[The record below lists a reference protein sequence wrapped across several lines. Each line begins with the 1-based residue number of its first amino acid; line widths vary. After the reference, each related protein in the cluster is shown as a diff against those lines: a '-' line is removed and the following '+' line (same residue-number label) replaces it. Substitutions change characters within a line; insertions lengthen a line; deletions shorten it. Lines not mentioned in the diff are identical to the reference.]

1 MINLRC
7 ILFGH
12 KFLEKT
18 KFKKIDSS
26 SIDHPIFVYSGSK
39 KFKYCCTVK
48 KCNCHILGEQIKT
61 QECCQNCGLTKEECG
76 IKLKNN

>member
-12 KFLEKT
+12 KFLERHIYKHGEKIVGT
-18 KFKKIDSS
+18 KFVSTD
-26 SIDHPIFVYSGSK
+26 
-39 KFKYCCTVK
+39 
-48 KCNCHILGEQIKT
+48 NCIY
-61 QECCQNCGLTKEECG
+61 CGLTKEDCG

>member
-12 KFLEKT
+12 KFKG
-18 KFKKIDSS
+18 KR
-26 SIDHPIFVYSGSK
+26 FVRNLYDGELWE
-39 KFKYCCTVK
+39 TVY
-48 KCNCHILGEQIKT
+48 T
-61 QECCQNCGLTKEECG
+61 QLCVKCGLTKEECG